1 MIFSELS
8 LIEKETGLKYDPE
21 TATLSG
27 VKNGVPVVV
36 FDNDKKHRFDIVCGA
51 VITERQFGRI
61 YIMAERFP
69 KKTMLGIEN
78 VDGCVNIYCKGY
90 NLMQENL
97 PLLIE
102 FLEKLTAYLKSEM
115 RKTTP
120 IQVAK
125 VLELED
131 YTILTKHI
139 RSDGTVRPPYNI
151 RGTVKGI
158 LGGLLGLLIGCAI
171 FVVFI
176 MMSDLVGWI
185 GGIIMSAAVI
195 SLYTVFS
202 KKLKTV
208 DCIMTA
214 ILTFA
219 GWALS
224 NGFAYLFQIFLKEQE
239 AGNTVNIN
247 GIIADLTNYSM
258 KYTEIAGNL
267 MNRLIIT
274 FIFVQRI
281 CTDNGYY
288 VPKHSRISSPLYKK
302 SHAHLLWACCFLLKS
317 SLSLLNK
324 CSKTCRIVDSDF

>member
-61 YIMAERFP
+61 YIIAERFQ

-131 YTILTKHI
+131 YAILTKHI

-176 MMSDLVGWI
+176 MMSDLVGWL

-219 GWALS
+219 GWVLS

-247 GIIADLTNYSM
+247 GILADLANYSM

-267 MNRLIIT
+267 MNRLIVT
-274 FIFVQRI
+274 FIFVVAGAI
-281 CTDNGYY
+281 GSYIFYY
-288 VPKHSRISSPLYKK
+288 KHHTKDMY
-302 SHAHLLWACCFLLKS
+302 
-317 SLSLLNK
+317 
-324 CSKTCRIVDSDF
+324 

>member
-1 MIFSELS
+1 
-8 LIEKETGLKYDPE
+8 
-21 TATLSG
+21 
-27 VKNGVPVVV
+27 
-36 FDNDKKHRFDIVCGA
+36 
-51 VITERQFGRI
+51 
-61 YIMAERFP
+61 MAERFP

-247 GIIADLTNYSM
+247 GILADLANYSM

-274 FIFVQRI
+274 FIFVVAGAI
-281 CTDNGYY
+281 GSYIFYY
-288 VPKHSRISSPLYKK
+288 KHHTKDMY
-302 SHAHLLWACCFLLKS
+302 
-317 SLSLLNK
+317 
-324 CSKTCRIVDSDF
+324 

>member
-27 VKNGVPVVV
+27 VKNGVPIVV

-51 VITERQFGRI
+51 VITDRQFGRI
-61 YIMAERFP
+61 YTMAERFP
-69 KKTMLGIEN
+69 KKTMLGVEN

-115 RKTTP
+115 RSTTP

-131 YTILTKHI
+131 YEILTRRR
-139 RSDGTVRPPYNI
+139 RSDGTVRSPFDVK
-151 RGTVKGI
+151 GTVKGVLGGI
-158 LGGLLGLLIGCAI
+158 LGLVIGSAI

-185 GGIIMSAAVI
+185 GGVIMSAAVI

-202 KKLKTV
+202 KKLRTI
-208 DCIMTA
+208 DCILTA

-219 GWALS
+219 GWVLS

-239 AGNTVNIN
+239 AGTVVNIF
-247 GIIADLTNYSM
+247 GILDNLAKYSM
-258 KYTEIAGNL
+258 QYTELSGNML
-267 MNRLIIT
+267 NRLIVT
-274 FIFVQRI
+274 FIFVVAGAI
-281 CTDNGYY
+281 GSYIFYY
-288 VPKHSRISSPLYKK
+288 KH
-302 SHAHLLWACCFLLKS
+302 H
-317 SLSLLNK
+317 
-324 CSKTCRIVDSDF
+324 SKDMY

>member
-51 VITERQFGRI
+51 VISERQFGRI

-125 VLELED
+125 VLELTQFSQSIYAQTE
-131 YTILTKHI
+131 LSAL
-139 RSDGTVRPPYNI
+139 R
-151 RGTVKGI
+151 
-158 LGGLLGLLIGCAI
+158 
-171 FVVFI
+171 
-176 MMSDLVGWI
+176 
-185 GGIIMSAAVI
+185 II
-195 SLYTVFS
+195 
-202 KKLKTV
+202 
-208 DCIMTA
+208 
-214 ILTFA
+214 
-219 GWALS
+219 
-224 NGFAYLFQIFLKEQE
+224 
-239 AGNTVNIN
+239 
-247 GIIADLTNYSM
+247 
-258 KYTEIAGNL
+258 
-267 MNRLIIT
+267 
-274 FIFVQRI
+274 
-281 CTDNGYY
+281 
-288 VPKHSRISSPLYKK
+288 
-302 SHAHLLWACCFLLKS
+302 
-317 SLSLLNK
+317 
-324 CSKTCRIVDSDF
+324 

>member
-176 MMSDLVGWI
+176 MMSDLVGWL

-202 KKLKTV
+202 KKLKTD

-247 GIIADLTNYSM
+247 GILADLANYSM

-274 FIFVQRI
+274 FIFVVAGAI
-281 CTDNGYY
+281 GSYIFYY
-288 VPKHSRISSPLYKK
+288 KHHTKDMY
-302 SHAHLLWACCFLLKS
+302 
-317 SLSLLNK
+317 
-324 CSKTCRIVDSDF
+324 

>member
-131 YTILTKHI
+131 YAILTKHI
-139 RSDGTVRPPYNI
+139 RPDGTVRPPYNI

-171 FVVFI
+171 FVAFI
-176 MMSDLVGWI
+176 MMSDLVGWL

-219 GWALS
+219 GWVLS

-247 GIIADLTNYSM
+247 GILADLANYSM

-267 MNRLIIT
+267 MNRLIVT
-274 FIFVQRI
+274 FVFVVAGAIGSYIF
-281 CTDNGYY
+281 YY
-288 VPKHSRISSPLYKK
+288 KHHTKDMY
-302 SHAHLLWACCFLLKS
+302 
-317 SLSLLNK
+317 
-324 CSKTCRIVDSDF
+324 

>member
-27 VKNGVPVVV
+27 VKNGVPIVV

-51 VITERQFGRI
+51 VITDRQFGRI
-61 YIMAERFP
+61 YTMAERFP

-115 RKTTP
+115 RSTTP

-131 YTILTKHI
+131 YEILTRRR
-139 RSDGTVRPPYNI
+139 RSDGTVRLPFDVK
-151 RGTVKGI
+151 GTVKGVLGGI
-158 LGGLLGLLIGCAI
+158 LGLVIGSAI

-185 GGIIMSAAVI
+185 GGVIMSAAVI

-202 KKLKTV
+202 KKLRTI
-208 DCIMTA
+208 DCILTA

-219 GWALS
+219 GWVFS

-239 AGNTVNIN
+239 AGTVVNIL
-247 GIIADLTNYSM
+247 GILDNLAKYSM
-258 KYTEIAGNL
+258 QYTELSGNML
-267 MNRLIIT
+267 NRLIVT
-274 FIFVQRI
+274 FIFVVAGAI
-281 CTDNGYY
+281 GSYIFYY
-288 VPKHSRISSPLYKK
+288 KH
-302 SHAHLLWACCFLLKS
+302 H
-317 SLSLLNK
+317 
-324 CSKTCRIVDSDF
+324 SKDMY

>member
-51 VITERQFGRI
+51 VITDRQFGRI
-61 YIMAERFP
+61 YTMAERFP
-69 KKTMLGIEN
+69 KKTMLGVEN

-115 RKTTP
+115 RSSTP

-131 YTILTKHI
+131 YEILTRHR
-139 RSDGTVRPPYNI
+139 RSDGTVRPPFD
-151 RGTVKGI
+151 VKGTI
-158 LGGLLGLLIGCAI
+158 KGLLGGILGLLIGCAI

-185 GGIIMSAAVI
+185 GGVIMSAAVI

-202 KKLKTV
+202 KKLRTI
-208 DCIMTA
+208 DCVLTA

-219 GWALS
+219 GWVLS

-239 AGNTVNIN
+239 AGTVVNIF
-247 GIIADLTNYSM
+247 GILDNLAKYSM
-258 KYTEIAGNL
+258 QYAELSGNL
-267 MNRLIIT
+267 LNRLIVT
-274 FIFVQRI
+274 FIFVVAGAI
-281 CTDNGYY
+281 GSYVFYY
-288 VPKHSRISSPLYKK
+288 KH
-302 SHAHLLWACCFLLKS
+302 H
-317 SLSLLNK
+317 
-324 CSKTCRIVDSDF
+324 SKDMY

>member
-51 VITERQFGRI
+51 GITERQCGRI

-176 MMSDLVGWI
+176 MMSDLVG
-185 GGIIMSAAVI
+185 
-195 SLYTVFS
+195 FS

-247 GIIADLTNYSM
+247 GILADLTNYSM

-274 FIFVQRI
+274 FIFVVAGAI
-281 CTDNGYY
+281 GSYIFYY
-288 VPKHSRISSPLYKK
+288 KHHTKDMY
-302 SHAHLLWACCFLLKS
+302 
-317 SLSLLNK
+317 
-324 CSKTCRIVDSDF
+324 

>member
-1 MIFSELS
+1 MYGKERTYYMIFSELS

-27 VKNGVPVVV
+27 VKNGVPIVV

-51 VITERQFGRI
+51 VITDRQFGRI
-61 YIMAERFP
+61 YTMAERFP
-69 KKTMLGIEN
+69 KKTMLGVEN

-115 RKTTP
+115 RSTTP

-131 YTILTKHI
+131 YEILTRRR
-139 RSDGTVRPPYNI
+139 RSDGTVRPPFDVK
-151 RGTVKGI
+151 GTVKGVLGGI
-158 LGGLLGLLIGCAI
+158 LGLVIGSAI
-171 FVVFI
+171 FVAFI

-185 GGIIMSAAVI
+185 GGVIMSAAVI

-202 KKLKTV
+202 KKLRTI
-208 DCIMTA
+208 DCILTA

-219 GWALS
+219 GWVLS

-239 AGNTVNIN
+239 AGTVVNIF
-247 GIIADLTNYSM
+247 GILDNLAKYSM
-258 KYTEIAGNL
+258 QYTELSGNML
-267 MNRLIIT
+267 NRLIVT
-274 FIFVQRI
+274 FIFVVAGAI
-281 CTDNGYY
+281 GSYIFYY
-288 VPKHSRISSPLYKK
+288 KH
-302 SHAHLLWACCFLLKS
+302 H
-317 SLSLLNK
+317 
-324 CSKTCRIVDSDF
+324 SKDMY

>member
-27 VKNGVPVVV
+27 VKNGVPIVV

-131 YTILTKHI
+131 YAILAKHI

-176 MMSDLVGWI
+176 MMSDLVGWL

-219 GWALS
+219 GWVLS

-247 GIIADLTNYSM
+247 GILADLANYSM

-267 MNRLIIT
+267 MNRLIVT
-274 FIFVQRI
+274 FIFVVAGAI
-281 CTDNGYY
+281 GSYIFYY
-288 VPKHSRISSPLYKK
+288 KHHTKDMY
-302 SHAHLLWACCFLLKS
+302 
-317 SLSLLNK
+317 
-324 CSKTCRIVDSDF
+324 

>member
-115 RKTTP
+115 RKTTHQHTLP
-120 IQVAK
+120 QLSYITIIQYC
-125 VLELED
+125 E
-131 YTILTKHI
+131 
-139 RSDGTVRPPYNI
+139 
-151 RGTVKGI
+151 
-158 LGGLLGLLIGCAI
+158 
-171 FVVFI
+171 
-176 MMSDLVGWI
+176 
-185 GGIIMSAAVI
+185 
-195 SLYTVFS
+195 TVFNVTFDQNSICNFIICYKAQVFTS
-202 KKLKTV
+202 KK
-208 DCIMTA
+208 
-214 ILTFA
+214 
-219 GWALS
+219 S
-224 NGFAYLFQIFLKEQE
+224 
-239 AGNTVNIN
+239 
-247 GIIADLTNYSM
+247 
-258 KYTEIAGNL
+258 
-267 MNRLIIT
+267 
-274 FIFVQRI
+274 
-281 CTDNGYY
+281 
-288 VPKHSRISSPLYKK
+288 
-302 SHAHLLWACCFLLKS
+302 
-317 SLSLLNK
+317 
-324 CSKTCRIVDSDF
+324 

>member
-1 MIFSELS
+1 
-8 LIEKETGLKYDPE
+8 
-21 TATLSG
+21 
-27 VKNGVPVVV
+27 
-36 FDNDKKHRFDIVCGA
+36 
-51 VITERQFGRI
+51 
-61 YIMAERFP
+61 MAERFP

-131 YTILTKHI
+131 YAILTKHI

-176 MMSDLVGWI
+176 MMSDLVGWL

-247 GIIADLTNYSM
+247 GILADLTNYSM

-274 FIFVQRI
+274 FIFVVAGAI
-281 CTDNGYY
+281 GSYIFYY
-288 VPKHSRISSPLYKK
+288 KHHTKDMY
-302 SHAHLLWACCFLLKS
+302 
-317 SLSLLNK
+317 
-324 CSKTCRIVDSDF
+324 

>member
-51 VITERQFGRI
+51 VITDRQFGRI
-61 YIMAERFP
+61 YTMAERFP
-69 KKTMLGIEN
+69 KKTMLGVEN

-115 RKTTP
+115 RSSTP

-131 YTILTKHI
+131 YEILTRRR
-139 RSDGTVRPPYNI
+139 RSDRTVRPPFD
-151 RGTVKGI
+151 VKGTI
-158 LGGLLGLLIGCAI
+158 KGLLGGILGLLIGCAI

-185 GGIIMSAAVI
+185 GGVIMSAAVI

-202 KKLKTV
+202 KKLRTI
-208 DCIMTA
+208 DCVFTA

-219 GWALS
+219 GWVLS

-239 AGNTVNIN
+239 AGNVVNIF
-247 GIIADLTNYSM
+247 GILDNLAKYSM
-258 KYTEIAGNL
+258 QYAELSGNL
-267 MNRLIIT
+267 LNRLIVT
-274 FIFVQRI
+274 FIFVVAGAI
-281 CTDNGYY
+281 GSYVFYY
-288 VPKHSRISSPLYKK
+288 KH
-302 SHAHLLWACCFLLKS
+302 H
-317 SLSLLNK
+317 
-324 CSKTCRIVDSDF
+324 SKDMY

>member
-202 KKLKTV
+202 KKLKAV

-247 GIIADLTNYSM
+247 GILADLANYSM

-274 FIFVQRI
+274 FIFVVAGAI
-281 CTDNGYY
+281 GSYIFYY
-288 VPKHSRISSPLYKK
+288 KHHTKDMY
-302 SHAHLLWACCFLLKS
+302 
-317 SLSLLNK
+317 
-324 CSKTCRIVDSDF
+324 

>member
-27 VKNGVPVVV
+27 VKNGVPIVV

-51 VITERQFGRI
+51 VITDRQFGRI
-61 YIMAERFP
+61 YTMAERFP
-69 KKTMLGIEN
+69 KKTMLGVEN

-115 RKTTP
+115 RSTTP

-131 YTILTKHI
+131 YEILTRRG
-139 RSDGTVRPPYNI
+139 RSDGTVRPPFDVK
-151 RGTVKGI
+151 GTVKGVLGGI
-158 LGGLLGLLIGCAI
+158 LGLVIGSAI

-185 GGIIMSAAVI
+185 GGVIMSAAVI

-202 KKLKTV
+202 KKLRTI
-208 DCIMTA
+208 DCILTA

-219 GWALS
+219 GWVLS

-239 AGNTVNIN
+239 AGTVVNIF
-247 GIIADLTNYSM
+247 GILDNLAKYSM
-258 KYTEIAGNL
+258 QYTELSGNML
-267 MNRLIIT
+267 NRLIVT
-274 FIFVQRI
+274 FIFVVAGAI
-281 CTDNGYY
+281 GSYIFYY
-288 VPKHSRISSPLYKK
+288 KH
-302 SHAHLLWACCFLLKS
+302 H
-317 SLSLLNK
+317 
-324 CSKTCRIVDSDF
+324 SKDMY

>member
-27 VKNGVPVVV
+27 VKNGVPIVV

-51 VITERQFGRI
+51 VITDRQFGRI
-61 YIMAERFP
+61 YTMAERFP
-69 KKTMLGIEN
+69 KKTMLGVEN

-97 PLLIE
+97 PILIA

-115 RKTTP
+115 RGTTP

-131 YTILTKHI
+131 YEILTRRR
-139 RSDGTVRPPYNI
+139 RSDGTVCPPFDVK
-151 RGTVKGI
+151 GTVKGVLGGI
-158 LGGLLGLLIGCAI
+158 LGLVIGSAI
-171 FVVFI
+171 FVAFI

-185 GGIIMSAAVI
+185 GGVIMSAAVI

-202 KKLKTV
+202 KKLRTV
-208 DCIMTA
+208 DCIFTA

-239 AGNTVNIN
+239 AGTVVNIS
-247 GIIADLTNYSM
+247 GILDDLAKYSM
-258 KYTEIAGNL
+258 QYTELSGNL
-267 MNRLIIT
+267 LNRLIVT
-274 FIFVQRI
+274 FIFVVAGAI
-281 CTDNGYY
+281 GSYIFYY
-288 VPKHSRISSPLYKK
+288 KH
-302 SHAHLLWACCFLLKS
+302 H
-317 SLSLLNK
+317 
-324 CSKTCRIVDSDF
+324 SKDMY

>member
-158 LGGLLGLLIGCAI
+158 LGGLLGLLIGCHI
-171 FVVFI
+171 RCVYY
-176 MMSDLVGWI
+176 DVGPCRLA
-185 GGIIMSAAVI
+185 GRYNHVRRG
-195 SLYTVFS
+195 Y
-202 KKLKTV
+202 
-208 DCIMTA
+208 
-214 ILTFA
+214 FA
-219 GWALS
+219 LHR
-224 NGFAYLFQIFLKEQE
+224 FLKE
-239 AGNTVNIN
+239 AKDG
-247 GIIADLTNYSM
+247 
-258 KYTEIAGNL
+258 
-267 MNRLIIT
+267 
-274 FIFVQRI
+274 
-281 CTDNGYY
+281 
-288 VPKHSRISSPLYKK
+288 
-302 SHAHLLWACCFLLKS
+302 
-317 SLSLLNK
+317 
-324 CSKTCRIVDSDF
+324 

>member
-219 GWALS
+219 GWVLS

-247 GIIADLTNYSM
+247 GILADLANYSM

-267 MNRLIIT
+267 MNRLIVT
-274 FIFVQRI
+274 FIFVVAGAI
-281 CTDNGYY
+281 GSYIFYY
-288 VPKHSRISSPLYKK
+288 KHHTKDMY
-302 SHAHLLWACCFLLKS
+302 
-317 SLSLLNK
+317 
-324 CSKTCRIVDSDF
+324 

>member
-51 VITERQFGRI
+51 VITDRQFGRI
-61 YIMAERFP
+61 YTMAERFP
-69 KKTMLGIEN
+69 KKTMLGVEN

-115 RKTTP
+115 RSSTP

-131 YTILTKHI
+131 YEILTRRR
-139 RSDGTVRPPYNI
+139 RSDGTVLPPFDVK
-151 RGTVKGI
+151 GTIKGLLGGI
-158 LGGLLGLLIGCAI
+158 LGLVIGSAI
-171 FVVFI
+171 FVAFI

-185 GGIIMSAAVI
+185 GGVIMSAAVI

-202 KKLKTV
+202 KKLRTI
-208 DCIMTA
+208 DCVFTA

-219 GWALS
+219 GWVLS

-239 AGNTVNIN
+239 AGTVVNIF
-247 GIIADLTNYSM
+247 GILDNLAKYSM
-258 KYTEIAGNL
+258 QYAELSGNL
-267 MNRLIIT
+267 LNRLIVT
-274 FIFVQRI
+274 FIFVVAGAI
-281 CTDNGYY
+281 GSYVFYY
-288 VPKHSRISSPLYKK
+288 KH
-302 SHAHLLWACCFLLKS
+302 H
-317 SLSLLNK
+317 
-324 CSKTCRIVDSDF
+324 SKDMY

>member
-27 VKNGVPVVV
+27 VKNGVPIVV

-51 VITERQFGRI
+51 VITDRQFGRI
-61 YIMAERFP
+61 YTMAERFP
-69 KKTMLGIEN
+69 KKTMLGVEN

-115 RKTTP
+115 RSTTP

-131 YTILTKHI
+131 YEILTMRR
-139 RSDGTVRPPYNI
+139 RSDGTVRPPFDVK
-151 RGTVKGI
+151 GTVKGVLGGI
-158 LGGLLGLLIGCAI
+158 LGLVIGSAI
-171 FVVFI
+171 FVAFI

-185 GGIIMSAAVI
+185 GGVIMSAAVI

-202 KKLKTV
+202 KKLRTI
-208 DCIMTA
+208 DCILTA

-219 GWALS
+219 GWVLS

-239 AGNTVNIN
+239 AGTVVNIF
-247 GIIADLTNYSM
+247 GILDNLAKYSM
-258 KYTEIAGNL
+258 QYTELSGNML
-267 MNRLIIT
+267 NRLIVT
-274 FIFVQRI
+274 FIFVVAGAI
-281 CTDNGYY
+281 GSYIFYY
-288 VPKHSRISSPLYKK
+288 KH
-302 SHAHLLWACCFLLKS
+302 H
-317 SLSLLNK
+317 
-324 CSKTCRIVDSDF
+324 SKDMY

>member
-131 YTILTKHI
+131 YAILTKHI
-139 RSDGTVRPPYNI
+139 RPDGTVRPPYNI

-158 LGGLLGLLIGCAI
+158 VGGLLGLLIGCAI
-171 FVVFI
+171 FVAFI
-176 MMSDLVGWI
+176 MMSDLVGWM

-219 GWALS
+219 GWVLS

-247 GIIADLTNYSM
+247 GILADLANYSM

-267 MNRLIIT
+267 MNRLIVT
-274 FIFVQRI
+274 FVFVVAGAIGSYIF
-281 CTDNGYY
+281 YY
-288 VPKHSRISSPLYKK
+288 KHHTKDMY
-302 SHAHLLWACCFLLKS
+302 
-317 SLSLLNK
+317 
-324 CSKTCRIVDSDF
+324 

>member
-1 MIFSELS
+1 MIYSELS
-8 LIEKETGLKYDPE
+8 LIEKETGLTYDPE

-51 VITERQFGRI
+51 VINERQFARI
-61 YIMAERFP
+61 YTMAERFP
-69 KKTMLGIEN
+69 KKTILGVEN

-102 FLEKLTAYLKSEM
+102 FLEKLTAYLKKEM

-120 IQVAK
+120 VQVAK

-131 YTILTKHI
+131 YAILTKRV

-151 RGTVKGI
+151 KGTVKGI
-158 LGGLLGLLIGCAI
+158 FGGLLGLVIGSAI
-171 FVVFI
+171 FVAFI
-176 MMSDLVGWI
+176 MMSDLVGWL
-185 GGIIMSAAVI
+185 GGIIMSAAVV

-224 NGFAYLFQIFLKEQE
+224 NGFAFLFQIFLKEQE
-239 AGNTVNIN
+239 SGSTVNVFGILNNLASYSMQYTELAGNM
-247 GIIADLTNYSM
+247 L
-258 KYTEIAGNL
+258 
-267 MNRLIIT
+267 NRLIVT
-274 FIFVQRI
+274 FIFVVAGAI
-281 CTDNGYY
+281 GSY
-288 VPKHSRISSPLYKK
+288 VFYFKHHTKDMY
-302 SHAHLLWACCFLLKS
+302 
-317 SLSLLNK
+317 
-324 CSKTCRIVDSDF
+324 

>member
-1 MIFSELS
+1 MYGKERTYYMIFSELS

-27 VKNGVPVVV
+27 VKNGVPIVV

-51 VITERQFGRI
+51 VITDRQFGRI
-61 YIMAERFP
+61 YTMAERFP
-69 KKTMLGIEN
+69 KKTMLGVEN

-115 RKTTP
+115 RSTTP

-131 YTILTKHI
+131 YEILTRHR
-139 RSDGTVRPPYNI
+139 RSDGTVRPPFDVK
-151 RGTVKGI
+151 GTVKGVLGGI
-158 LGGLLGLLIGCAI
+158 LGLVIGSAI

-185 GGIIMSAAVI
+185 GGVIMSAAVI

-202 KKLKTV
+202 KKLRTI
-208 DCIMTA
+208 DCILTA

-219 GWALS
+219 GWVLS

-239 AGNTVNIN
+239 AGTVVNIFSILDN
-247 GIIADLTNYSM
+247 LAKYSM
-258 KYTEIAGNL
+258 QYTELSGNML
-267 MNRLIIT
+267 NRLIVT
-274 FIFVQRI
+274 FIFVVAGAI
-281 CTDNGYY
+281 GSYIFYY
-288 VPKHSRISSPLYKK
+288 KH
-302 SHAHLLWACCFLLKS
+302 H
-317 SLSLLNK
+317 
-324 CSKTCRIVDSDF
+324 SKDMY

>member
-27 VKNGVPVVV
+27 VKNGVPIVV

-51 VITERQFGRI
+51 VITDRQFGRI
-61 YIMAERFP
+61 YTMAERFP
-69 KKTMLGIEN
+69 KKTMLGVEN

-115 RKTTP
+115 RSTTP

-131 YTILTKHI
+131 YEILTRHR
-139 RSDGTVRPPYNI
+139 RSDGTVRPPFDVK
-151 RGTVKGI
+151 GTVKGVLGGI
-158 LGGLLGLLIGCAI
+158 LGLVIGSAI

-185 GGIIMSAAVI
+185 GGVIMSAAVI

-202 KKLKTV
+202 KKLRTI
-208 DCIMTA
+208 DCILTA

-219 GWALS
+219 GWVLS

-239 AGNTVNIN
+239 AGTVVNIF
-247 GIIADLTNYSM
+247 GILDNLAKYSM
-258 KYTEIAGNL
+258 QYTELSGNML
-267 MNRLIIT
+267 NRLIVT
-274 FIFVQRI
+274 FIFVVAGAI
-281 CTDNGYY
+281 GSYIFYY
-288 VPKHSRISSPLYKK
+288 KH
-302 SHAHLLWACCFLLKS
+302 H
-317 SLSLLNK
+317 
-324 CSKTCRIVDSDF
+324 SKDMY